1 MQKCKYLRSFMP
13 VSYLIGMVFKSEDIR
28 NGLVGHF
35 ALYDVQTLGQ
45 GGIVL
50 ASLLPTLVGQS
61 DGIA

>member
-1 MQKCKYLRSFMP
+1 MP

-28 NGLVGHF
+28 NSLVGHLAF
-35 ALYDVQTLGQ
+35 YDIQTLGQ

-50 ASLLPTLVGQS
+50 ASLLPALVGQS